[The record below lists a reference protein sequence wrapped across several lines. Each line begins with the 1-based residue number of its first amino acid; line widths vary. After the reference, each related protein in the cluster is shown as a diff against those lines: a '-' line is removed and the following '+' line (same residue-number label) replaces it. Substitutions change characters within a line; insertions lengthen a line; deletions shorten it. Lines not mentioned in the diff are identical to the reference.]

1 MHVLEEKAPRCYAL
15 CVMSRPALPIEC
27 DERICAHSFRAS
39 TIVTCGDSDA
49 RPWRRAASERRPGA
63 SLRKFYMFPPIK
75 RESVTFVISGF
86 PIPLIETPYCDHRSA

>member
-1 MHVLEEKAPRCYAL
+1 MHLLEEKAPRCYAL

-49 RPWRRAASERRPGA
+49 RWRRAASERA
-63 SLRKFYMFPPIK
+63 SLRKFYMFLRLK